1 MAASLRYNEEEEEER
16 FEVGSETM
24 EDERQEHRSRI
35 DSSDGTYMYM
45 YSNIDMYVCTM
56 WCWMDSFSA
65 DEDDG
70 RLRIVTSPL
79 RTDQDCHQGEQDQFS
94 DLSDDDSHSSQEGAY
109 SHV

>member
-1 MAASLRYNEEEEEER
+1 MNPERLRAMAASLRYNEEEDEEEEEEER

-56 WCWMDSFSA
+56 
-65 DEDDG
+65 
-70 RLRIVTSPL
+70 
-79 RTDQDCHQGEQDQFS
+79 
-94 DLSDDDSHSSQEGAY
+94 
-109 SHV
+109 